1 MNDNNTEAEKS
12 LGVKIT
18 IGLLLGTIT
27 FIVIFGNVLVLLSPF
42 FSRNLLKKPTYIFL
56 ISLAIADLLLGLLVL
71 PFSSIITVT
80 GTWFFGPVVCN
91 LYVSSDVCFSTS
103 SILHLLVITLDR
115 YYAAASPFHYKTRMK
130 QNCALLIV
138 IVVWFVSVMIS
149 FPPIHTGLNTDD
161 GIIQSYDDRST
172 CILETNK
179 IYSLVDGIGLF
190 FIPLIIIFVLYVHLI
205 LIVRK
210 KGAVASKNSYK
221 ERRLVITIAVVL
233 SGFAICW
240 VPYFTIFTVGEL
252 FRWEPNPVVADV
264 VLWLGY
270 VNSSI
275 NPIIYGLLNQKFR
288 DAFRKM
294 LCLTCNRNEASS
306 TYSMSRTSYYTT
318 HEQTASRSKKG
329 SKTKNGCTLPKKHLY
344 EEAIS
349 SSPTKV

>member
-1 MNDNNTEAEKS
+1 MNNTTDSDKS
-12 LGVKIT
+12 LGAKIT
-18 IGLLLGTIT
+18 IGLVLGSIT
-27 FIVIFGNVLVLLSPF
+27 FVVIFGNVLVLLSPF

-56 ISLAIADLLLGLLVL
+56 ISLAIADLLLGIIVL
-71 PFSSIITVT
+71 PFSSIIAVT

-138 IVVWFVSVMIS
+138 IIVWFVSVMIS

-161 GIIQSYDDRST
+161 GVIQSYEDRST
-172 CILETNK
+172 CVLETNK

-190 FIPLIIIFVLYVHLI
+190 FIPLIFMCVLYVHLI

-210 KGAVASKNSYK
+210 KGAVSSKNSYK

-233 SGFAICW
+233 SGFAVCW

-252 FRWEPNPVVADV
+252 FKWQAHPVVSDV

-270 VNSSI
+270 LNSSI

-294 LCLTCNRNEASS
+294 LCITCNKTDASS
-306 TYSMSRTSYYTT
+306 NYSMSRTSYYTT
-318 HEQTASRSKKG
+318 NNQALSRMKNTTKN
-329 SKTKNGCTLPKKHLY
+329 KNGCTNKHIY